1 MKSIALSEIYR
12 VAQTKP
18 AGFFDEFLSRGKV
31 ISNWVELSDGD
42 FEYFQKQAQPVVE
55 QPVVEQPV
63 VEQPVVEQP
72 VVEQPV
78 VEQPVVEQPV
88 DYVVEH
94 SKSDRLSVDVL
105 SII

>member
-12 VAQTKP
+12 VAQTRP

-63 VEQPVVEQP
+63 
-72 VVEQPV
+72 
-78 VEQPVVEQPV
+78 

-105 SII
+105 NII